1 MGPIT
6 LFDKSF
12 LQSLSLDESVWF
24 DHYFYSNICPLF
36 YVETLADLA
45 KTSLRDNRTG
55 EEEVAI
61 IAEKTP
67 EVSGGSCTHHQELC
81 IANLMGHR
89 LPFNGQIPVAGGRQV
104 QSANGK
110 HGVVFESSPEALAF
124 SRWQKGKFHDVERES
139 ARGWRAMLTNLDLVA
154 TAINMRKL
162 GINPQTCKSLE
173 QAHSIASE
181 IVKSRNKPFDQMT
194 LLFDFV
200 DIPQDMHVPIIK
212 RWNLDRNRPLAEYAP
227 YAAHVL
233 CVEIFFQI
241 ALGANLIPS
250 ERASNRVDIGYLFY
264 LPFCTLFTS
273 SDKLHKKCA
282 PLFMRPNQ
290 EFVWGIDLKA
300 ELKRVNNYFSQ
311 LPENE
316 RDLGV
321 LRLSKSP
328 VGDNDSLMI
337 QIWDRHL
344 PSWRKSNVIHD
355 MPNKESEKDIVQY
368 LQGFNELS
376 SNYIASPN
384 TETDTD
390 TFNPENLSINRM
402 VRKKKGNW
410 YQLPKDLQINE
421 KT

>member
-12 LQSLSLDESVWF
+12 LQSLSVDESVWF
-24 DHYFYSNICPLF
+24 DHYFFTNICPLF
-36 YVETLADLA
+36 YVETLADLT
-45 KTSLRDNRTG
+45 KTTLRDGRTG

-67 EVSGGSCTHHQELC
+67 EVSGGSCPHHRELC

-89 LPFNGQIPVAGGRQV
+89 LPFSGQIPVEGGRQV
-104 QSANGK
+104 QAPDGK
-110 HGVVFESSPEALAF
+110 LGIVFEASPETLAF
-124 SRWQKGKFHDVERES
+124 SRWQKGEFHEIERQS
-139 ARGWRAMLTNLDLVA
+139 ASGWRKMLTNLDLEA
-154 TAINMRKL
+154 TAMRMRKL

-181 IVKSRNKPFDQMT
+181 IVQSRNKPYEQIT
-194 LLFDFV
+194 LLFAFV
-200 DIPQDMHVPIIK
+200 DIPQEMHMPITR

-233 CVEIFFQI
+233 TVEIFFQI

-282 PLFMRPNQ
+282 PLFMRTNQ
-290 EFVWGIDLKA
+290 EFIWGIDLKA
-300 ELKRVNNYFSQ
+300 ELKRVNNYFFQ
-311 LPENE
+311 LPESE
-316 RDLGV
+316 RNLGV
-321 LRLSKSP
+321 LRLSSSP
-328 VGDNDSLMI
+328 IGDDDSLMI
-337 QIWDRHL
+337 RIWDRHL
-344 PSWRKSNVIHD
+344 PNWRKSNVIHN
-355 MPNKESEKDIVQY
+355 MPNREGEKKLVQY
-368 LQGFNELS
+368 LQGFNEFS
-376 SNYIASPN
+376 SNKITSPI
-384 TETDTD
+384 TDTS
-390 TFNPENLSINRM
+390 NPENLSINRV

-410 YQLPKDLQINE
+410 YQLPKDLHIDE
-421 KT
+421 KI